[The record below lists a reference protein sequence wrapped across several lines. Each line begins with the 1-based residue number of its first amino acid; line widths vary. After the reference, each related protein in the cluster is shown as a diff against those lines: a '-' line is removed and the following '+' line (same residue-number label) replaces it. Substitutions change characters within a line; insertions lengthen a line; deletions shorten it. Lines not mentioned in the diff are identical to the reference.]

1 LLRCM
6 TPEVALRDILHR
18 HASSVANGVAEIDRP
33 PSGAEDD
40 ARDHP
45 SNRKRRK
52 QSSRHLGR
60 KFLKQSQRPWHVA
73 VAQMHERK
81 VKGAKAPV
89 RHDFDEASITHE
101 LGLNDRRQIADAAA
115 GEESRRQ
122 AEKVIHREVRLERD
136 SLLVLAV
143 GIEKGPT
150 AFWCPM

>member
-1 LLRCM
+1 
-6 TPEVALRDILHR
+6 
-18 HASSVANGVAEIDRP
+18 
-33 PSGAEDD
+33 
-40 ARDHP
+40 
-45 SNRKRRK
+45 
-52 QSSRHLGR
+52 
-60 KFLKQSQRPWHVA
+60 
-73 VAQMHERK
+73 MHERK

-143 GIEKGPT
+143 RIEKGPCFPVSNVRIRS
-150 AFWCPM
+150 AGE